1 MEIRIDRL
9 RRLIRSTL
17 LEYENYLPADKNP
30 HALARRLLDQY
41 ESFEEALAAAEDL
54 DPQAAEILRQL
65 GPKSPSTVR
74 FFPFGRM

>member
-1 MEIRIDRL
+1 MKIRIDRL
-9 RRLIRSTL
+9 RRLIRGAL

-30 HALARRLLDQY
+30 HALARRLLDQH
-41 ESFEEALAAAEDL
+41 ESFEEALAAADDL